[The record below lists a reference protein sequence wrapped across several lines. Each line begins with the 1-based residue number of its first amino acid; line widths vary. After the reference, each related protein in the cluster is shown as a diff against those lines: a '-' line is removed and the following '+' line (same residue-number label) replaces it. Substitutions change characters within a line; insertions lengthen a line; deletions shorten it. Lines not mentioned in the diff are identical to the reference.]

1 MQLRARGVF
10 ASMPDG
16 LLRLA
21 PHFPNALS
29 EIETVLAALDES
41 LRALRSP

>member
-1 MQLRARGVF
+1 
-10 ASMPDG
+10 MPDG

-29 EIETVLAALDES
+29 EIETVLGALDEALTK
-41 LRALRSP
+41 LRAR